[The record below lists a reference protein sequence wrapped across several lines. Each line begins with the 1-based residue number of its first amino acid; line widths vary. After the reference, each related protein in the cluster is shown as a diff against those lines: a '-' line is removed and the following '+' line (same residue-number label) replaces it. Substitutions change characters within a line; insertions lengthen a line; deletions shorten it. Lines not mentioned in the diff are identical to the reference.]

1 MDQLERLFGQY
12 REALPD
18 PEPSAAFTPGVWQR
32 IEARRSPVRML
43 RRMTEALVTMAA
55 VSAVVMGFFLIP
67 RVQSSPVYSATYVDV
82 LAAEQSSDSL
92 AYSDDALSPEL
103 QPQEPLR

>member
-18 PEPSAAFTPGVWQR
+18 PDASAAFMPGVWQR

-55 VSAVVMGFFLIP
+55 ISALAIAFVIP

-82 LAAEQSSDSL
+82 LAAEQSHDSL
-92 AYSDDALSPEL
+92 ADDDFPSEVS
-103 QPQEPLR
+103 PQEPLR

>member
-32 IEARRSPVRML
+32 IEARRSPVRIL

-55 VSAVVMGFFLIP
+55 VSALVISFVIP

-82 LAAEQSSDSL
+82 LAAEQSPDAL
-92 AYSDDALSPEL
+92 ADDALSAEIP
-103 QPQEPLR
+103 PQEPLR